1 MPECSDRFGPGLGMQ
16 VILAV
21 SDESLLG
28 LNHTLRDREIR
39 ESVLSSF
46 INLALMKRP
55 FGTKRIGKVLT
66 MNLLPFERVAEP
78 RQHHTQIVGIDI

>member
-1 MPECSDRFGPGLGMQ
+1 MQ

-28 LNHTLRDREIR
+28 LNHTLRDQEIC
-39 ESVLSSF
+39 ESVLSTF
-46 INLALMKRP
+46 ISLALMKRP
-55 FGTKRIGKVLT
+55 VGAERIGKVLT

>member
-1 MPECSDRFGPGLGMQ
+1 MSECSDRVGPGLGMQ

-28 LNHTLRDREIR
+28 LNHTPRDRETR
-39 ESVLSSF
+39 ESVPSTIIS
-46 INLALMKRP
+46 LALMKRP
-55 FGTKRIGKVLT
+55 FGTERIGKVLT

-78 RQHHTQIVGIDI
+78 R

>member
-1 MPECSDRFGPGLGMQ
+1 MPECSDRLGSSLGMQ

-39 ESVLSSF
+39 ESVLSKF
-46 INLALMKRP
+46 ISLALMKRP
-55 FGTKRIGKVLT
+55 FGTERIGKVLT